1 MGQTL
6 NLLLHFGGVGMQA
19 AGRLLSRELWRWY
32 VMLFIANELDLVYTY
47 FGLSNGRFHE
57 ANPFLAPH
65 LYSWWPIILKIVPLA
80 GLALGIYVALRG
92 NSRYQRRV
100 LSLIRVAT
108 AIYVV
113 ILVMHL
119 VNLVANLARG

>member
-32 VMLFIANELDLVYTY
+32 IMLFIANELDLVYTY
-47 FGLSNGRFHE
+47 FGLNNGGFHE

-80 GLALGIYVALRG
+80 GLALGVYVAIR
-92 NSRYQRRV
+92 SSQRRQMRV
-100 LSLIRVAT
+100 LSFLRIAT

-119 VNLVANLARG
+119 VNLVANFVRG